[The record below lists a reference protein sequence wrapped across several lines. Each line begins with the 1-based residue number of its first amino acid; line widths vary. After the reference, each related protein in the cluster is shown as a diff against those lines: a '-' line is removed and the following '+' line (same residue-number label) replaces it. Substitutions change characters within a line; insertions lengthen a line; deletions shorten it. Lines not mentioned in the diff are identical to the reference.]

1 MVSTGSA
8 LCVVLYTILSVKAM
22 VMAESRKQKAESRKR
37 VDGTLPHHLLFREI
51 GRIDERLQ
59 QMNRQN
65 ADDGH
70 RQFDFQIIT
79 IVSRLAIITTSI
91 RLSTAS
97 MTVFHP

>member
-1 MVSTGSA
+1 MRLMRRAVSVYDFVRQSHGDGGN
-8 LCVVLYTILSVKAM
+8 
-22 VMAESRKQKAESRKR
+22 QKAESRKQ
-37 VDGTLPHHLLFREI
+37 VDGTLPHHLLFRDI
-51 GRIDERLQ
+51 GRTDERLQ

-79 IVSRLAIITTSI
+79 IVSRLAIITTPI
-91 RLSTAS
+91 RLSTAN

>member
-22 VMAESRKQKAESRKR
+22 VMAESRKR

>member
-1 MVSTGSA
+1 MVSTGSQYT

-22 VMAESRKQKAESRKR
+22 VMAEIRKQ

-59 QMNRQN
+59 QMNRQS

-70 RQFDFQIIT
+70 RQFDFQ
-79 IVSRLAIITTSI
+79 
-91 RLSTAS
+91 
-97 MTVFHP
+97 M

>member
-1 MVSTGSA
+1 MRRAVYDFVRQGHGDGG
-8 LCVVLYTILSVKAM
+8 
-22 VMAESRKQKAESRKR
+22 KQKAESRKR

>member
-1 MVSTGSA
+1 MVSTGSQCT

-22 VMAESRKQKAESRKR
+22 AMAEIRKQ
-37 VDGTLPHHLLFREI
+37 VDGTLPHHLLFREV

-70 RQFDFQIIT
+70 RRFDFQIIT
-79 IVSRLAIITTSI
+79 IVSRLAIITTPI

>member
-1 MVSTGSA
+1 MVSTGSQCA

-22 VMAESRKQKAESRKR
+22 AMAEIRKQ
-37 VDGTLPHHLLFREI
+37 VDDTLPHHLLFREI
-51 GRIDERLQ
+51 GRVDKRLQ

-79 IVSRLAIITTSI
+79 IVSRLAIITTPI
-91 RLSTAS
+91 RLSTAN
-97 MTVFHP
+97 MTVFRP

>member
-1 MVSTGSA
+1 MVSTASQCA
-8 LCVVLYTILSVKAM
+8 LYVVLYLYTILSVKAM
-22 VMAESRKQKAESRKR
+22 VMAEIRKR

>member
-1 MVSTGSA
+1 MVSTGSQCA

-22 VMAESRKQKAESRKR
+22 VMAEIRKQ
-37 VDGTLPHHLLFREI
+37 VDDTLPYHLLFREV

-59 QMNRQN
+59 QLNRQS

-79 IVSRLAIITTSI
+79 IVNRLAIITTSI

>member
-1 MVSTGSA
+1 MVSTGSQCA

-22 VMAESRKQKAESRKR
+22 AMAEIRKQ
-37 VDGTLPHHLLFREI
+37 VDDTLPHHLLFREI
-51 GRIDERLQ
+51 GHIDERLQ

-79 IVSRLAIITTSI
+79 IVSRLAIITTPI
-91 RLSTAS
+91 RLSTAN
-97 MTVFHP
+97 MTVFRP

>member
-1 MVSTGSA
+1 MVSTGSQCA
-8 LCVVLYTILSVKAM
+8 LCVVLYLYTILSVK
-22 VMAESRKQKAESRKR
+22 VMAMAEIRKQ
-37 VDGTLPHHLLFREI
+37 VDGTLPHHLLFRDI
-51 GRIDERLQ
+51 GRTDERLQ

-97 MTVFHP
+97 MTVFYP

>member
-1 MVSTGSA
+1 MVSTGSQCT

-22 VMAESRKQKAESRKR
+22 VMAEIRKQ
-37 VDGTLPHHLLFREI
+37 VDDTLPHHLLFREI

-70 RQFDFQIIT
+70 RRFDSQIIT
-79 IVSRLAIITTSI
+79 IVSRLAIITTPI